1 MAKEILTTAEAAK
14 ILGVSVR
21 TAQLLIEGSSI
32 PSWKTPGGH
41 RRVYRRDVL
50 AVISDAGQPPML
62 ASARVIVIA
71 RPERIADYEAA
82 LAKVNY
88 CVVESYMD
96 EYAALLAIGSRLP
109 AAVVIEDEPS
119 DNSRFAVLES
129 LRSDPALGR
138 TLILVVGRS
147 AAQRQIG
154 AVGLATGMTLFV
166 DGLPALPQA
175 IETGIRGAVENPVPF
190 ETPPSFPFPD
200 NEGQRLLALER
211 SGLVDTPPE
220 DAFDRLTW
228 LAAHSLDAPVALL
241 TLLTPTRQWFKSR
254 YGLDMVDTPRDW
266 AFCNYT
272 ILQKSIMV
280 AENLATD
287 QRFAENPAVSG
298 ELGFRFYAGCPV
310 VDPDGFTLGSLCVID
325 TRPRTLDDT
334 QKQILANL
342 AALASDEIK
351 LRATD
356 RQLRRVIE
364 RGPPRGGAAAAPPL
378 PVRKRI
384 AEHQQGTT
392 RHKVGMTQG

>member
-1 MAKEILTTAEAAK
+1 MEGMDKEILTTADAAK
-14 ILGVSVR
+14 ILGVSIR
-21 TAQLLIEGSSI
+21 TAQLLIEGGSI

-50 AVISDAGQPPML
+50 AVISGPGRTPMF

-71 RPERIADYEAA
+71 RPERIADYKAV
-82 LAKVNY
+82 LAKVNH
-88 CVVESYMD
+88 CVVESYTD
-96 EYAALLAIGSRLP
+96 IYAALLAIGSRLP
-109 AAVVIEDEPS
+109 AAVVIEAEQS
-119 DNSRFAVLES
+119 GTSGLAVLES

-138 TLILVVGRS
+138 TLILVVGHS
-147 AAQRQIG
+147 AAEPQIG
-154 AVGLATGMTLFV
+154 AVGLDTGMTRFIG
-166 DGLPALPQA
+166 GLPALPEA
-175 IETGIRGAVENPVPF
+175 IEAAIRGAVEQPVPF

-220 DAFDRLTW
+220 DSFDRLTW
-228 LAAHSLDAPVALL
+228 LAARSLDAPVALL

-254 YGLDMVDTPRDW
+254 YGLDMVETPRGW

-272 ILQKSIMV
+272 ILQKGIMV

-287 QRFAENPAVSG
+287 QRFADNPAVSG

-356 RQLRRVIE
+356 RQLRWAIE
-364 RGPPRGGAAAAPPL
+364 HGTPKKDAAAAPVPAGI
-378 PVRKRI
+378 KRV
-384 AEHQQGTT
+384 AENQ
-392 RHKVGMTQG
+392 